1 MTPTTR
7 AHLQIHF
14 CVLLWGFT
22 AIIGKLITL
31 PALPLV
37 WWRMGLVVVAVA
49 LLPFVWRAARGLP
62 LRLLGA
68 YALVGALVA
77 LHWLTFYGAIKLS
90 NASVAVT
97 CMALGPVFL
106 ALVEPLLIPAKRFDW
121 RELALGL
128 AVVPGVVLVVGG
140 VPARMHAGI
149 AVGVLS
155 TLLCALFGA
164 LNKRLAGR
172 QEPLLVTGIELGAGA
187 LTLTLLAP
195 VLAILWPGQAHSLLV
210 WPSGSDFGWL
220 LLLAIACTLL
230 PFALSLVAL
239 KHISAYS
246 AQLAINLEPVY
257 AIALAALLL
266 GEQRELDG
274 QFYLGVAI
282 VLAAVLVWPWWSR
295 RRLAP
300 PQPDQHPA
308 A

>member
-1 MTPTTR
+1 MAPTTR

-22 AIIGKLITL
+22 AILGKLITL

-37 WWRMGLVVVAVA
+37 WWRMWLVVAAVL
-49 LLPFVWRAARGLP
+49 LLPPAWRALRTLSP
-62 LRLLGA
+62 RLLGA

-77 LHWLTFYGAIKLS
+77 LHWLTFYGAIKLA

-97 CMALGPVFL
+97 CMALGPIFL
-106 ALVEPLLIPAKRFDW
+106 ALVEPWFIRAKRFDW

-128 AVVPGVVLVVGG
+128 AMVPGVALVVGG
-140 VPARMHAGI
+140 VPARMHMGI

-155 TLLCALFGA
+155 TLFCAMFGA

-172 QEPLLVTGIELGAGA
+172 HDPLLVTGIELGAGA
-187 LTLTLLAP
+187 LTLTVLAP
-195 VLAILWPGQAHSLLV
+195 VLALLWPGQAGTLWVLPTAV
-210 WPSGSDFGWL
+210 DFGWL
-220 LLLAIACTLL
+220 LLLALACTLL

-246 AQLAINLEPVY
+246 AQLAVNLEPVY
-257 AIALAALLL
+257 AIVFAAVLLN
-266 GEQRELDG
+266 EQRELDM

-295 RRLAP
+295 RRSAVSP
-300 PQPDQHPA
+300 AVPA